1 MKSASRRISSLL
13 CTVLVGFLLLAP
25 ASARPAASPAVQA
38 GSGGAVLTGQAL
50 PPGLIRVPLA
60 RQAQNYT
67 CGVAALQSILGY
79 HREDI
84 RQDVLAKKLKAD
96 PQEGTHYRQ
105 IEKYARKDGY
115 TVADY
120 QEMTL
125 ADLEGLL
132 DAGNP
137 VICLIQAWA
146 KSGTN
151 YATDWK
157 DGHYVVAVGYDSANV
172 YFMDPSTLGD
182 FTYIPVDQFLAR
194 WHDKDTTSGKK
205 LVHFGICLQKPGPLF
220 DPDEV
225 PPLG

>member
-1 MKSASRRISSLL
+1 MKSANRRISNLL
-13 CTVLVGFLLLAP
+13 GALLVGFLLFAP
-25 ASARPAASPAVQA
+25 VSARSQSPAVQA

-96 PQEGTHYRQ
+96 PQEGTHYQQ
-105 IEKYARKDGY
+105 IEKYARKDGF

-120 QEMTL
+120 REMTL

-146 KSGTN
+146 KSGTD

-205 LVHFGICLQKPGPLF
+205 LVRFGIVLQKPGPLY

-225 PPLG
+225 LPLG